1 MYCIFSGVTKA
12 SFELF
17 ILRIINNHMLHFL
30 NWDQYQNYNVYFLL
44 NCWSVF
50 TESRKSYRE
59 KVVLIFCL
67 QSCKRLFQ
75 TIATWIKRLVIVK
88 LCHWKCRVDAL
99 KELTGKNSSET
110 FPQPDTE
117 RTEYFQFLTW
127 WWEDLGKSYLKS
139 AFSYLKTKF
148 IEGTVQI
155 SLIWF
160 LIFAREWEN
169 TFI

>member
-50 TESRKSYRE
+50 TESRKSYIE
-59 KVVLIFCL
+59 KVVLIFCV

-88 LCHWKCRVDAL
+88 LSTPAAPPPTHSPAQLHADLSVYPKFWGHQVFIYSGYCFSRCRL
-99 KELTGKNSSET
+99 PSEESGI
-110 FPQPDTE
+110 P
-117 RTEYFQFLTW
+117 
-127 WWEDLGKSYLKS
+127 
-139 AFSYLKTKF
+139 
-148 IEGTVQI
+148 
-155 SLIWF
+155 LI
-160 LIFAREWEN
+160 
-169 TFI
+169 